1 MKKLNWILALGLTLC
16 AMTATAELREEVISK
31 KVVELPVDLSTAGI
45 RLSNAGYGTT
55 KFVKILIPQLA
66 DHTLMNHR
74 NEGESAPCVA
84 TFQTFKVED
93 VVQGNPEVLTA
104 PFTIEVTRLVWPD
117 TFSKKCFMSLR
128 ENISANVRGF
138 EFIHERQIELPE
150 RSLEDCR

>member
-1 MKKLNWILALGLTLC
+1 MKKLNWILALSLSLC
-16 AMTATAELREEVISK
+16 AMTASANEGDQVISR

-45 RLSNAGYGTT
+45 RLSNAGYGTRE
-55 KFVKILIPQLA
+55 FVKILIPQLA

-93 VVQGNPEVLTA
+93 VVQGNPEVLRV
-104 PFTIEVTRLVWPD
+104 PFTIEVKRRVWAD
-117 TFSKKCFMSLR
+117 TWSKKCFLSLR

-138 EFIHERQIELPE
+138 EFIHEREIELPE
-150 RSLEDCR
+150 RPLEDCR